1 MKKIN
6 TIIWA
11 SNLSAKT
18 GEGILARKFLEF
30 FLEKNKI
37 SSCKIK
43 TNEQEFIFKNKK
55 NYPKI
60 IEKNNILHKYFG
72 PLYGVFYL
80 FLNRKKNI
88 IFVNYLPLWNF
99 LIFLFLPSNTILGP
113 ITGGV
118 YNGKIKNLNFF
129 VRKYIFP
136 ILYKISIFLI
146 YCKFKKVIF
155 SNSLLK
161 IYVPKKFFSRTLF
174 NFVLINFNHRK
185 TYDSYNKKKKDFDFI
200 FYNNNHETKYDK
212 DKLEI
217 INKLSF
223 KYKVCAIGD
232 FYDNVRIANFG
243 YVERKIVYKLLSR
256 SKIAIN
262 SSENFYSLFAIDAVN
277 CGTPLLYDINSSKCY
292 NDISNY
298 YLPFKL
304 NLFFNNNRSLQKIFN
319 LNIIDTIFE
328 KKIALF
334 KKTTVPNFILIS

>member
-37 SSCKIK
+37 SNCKIK
-43 TNEQEFIFKNKK
+43 TYEQEFILTNKK

-60 IEKNNILHKYFG
+60 IEKNNFFHKYFG

-80 FLNRKKNI
+80 FQNRKKNI

-99 LIFLFLPSNTILGP
+99 LIFLFLPSHTILGP
-113 ITGGV
+113 VTGGV
-118 YNGKIKNLNFF
+118 YSGKIKNLNFF

-136 ILYKISIFLI
+136 ILYKISTFLI
-146 YCKFKKVIF
+146 YYKFKKVIF

-161 IYVPKKFFSRTLF
+161 NYVPKKFFYRTLF
-174 NFVLINFNHRK
+174 NFVLINFNIRRI
-185 TYDSYNKKKKDFDFI
+185 YNSYNKKRKDFDFI

-212 DKLEI
+212 DKLDV

-223 KYKVCAIGD
+223 KYKICAIGD
-232 FYDNVRIANFG
+232 FYDNVRVANFG

-256 SKIAIN
+256 TKIAIN

-277 CGTPLLYDINSSKCY
+277 CGTKLLYDINSSKCY
-292 NDISNY
+292 KDISNY
-298 YLPFKL
+298 YFPFKL
-304 NLFFNNNRSLQKIFN
+304 KSFSNDNFYFHKIFN
-319 LNIIDTIFE
+319 
-328 KKIALF
+328 KKITDITFENKIAFF
-334 KKTTVPNFILIS
+334 KKITTPNFILMS